1 MVSSHWWG
9 QMYRMSCLLQ
19 QMQAWGFWR
28 WKRTA
33 GGRVQR
39 RMYWRMPRMRQPM
52 STRCNHLFWRIWAI
66 HQMQLQLWKIINER
80 GRDVSGWCLPD
91 TSLSPIIIT
100 LKTVN
105 AKQRHIERN
114 PLIDNQYL
122 KRLQGNTEDRG
133 KYHSGLPGRQKRLS
147 ST

>member
-1 MVSSHWWG
+1 MNG
-9 QMYRMSCLLQ
+9 KEMYPADVYRTHLL
-19 QMQAWGFWR
+19 
-28 WKRTA
+28 
-33 GGRVQR
+33 
-39 RMYWRMPRMRQPM
+39 P
-52 STRCNHLFWRIWAI
+52 H
-66 HQMQLQLWKIINER
+66 
-80 GRDVSGWCLPD
+80 
-91 TSLSPIIIT
+91 IIT

-105 AKQRHIERN
+105 AKRRHIERN